1 MSTGIEIGPFTIHWY
16 GVLIMLGALAA
27 AYMADRQARRAGKSP
42 DLLWDSLPWVLLA
55 GIVGSRLWH
64 VFTPSASQ
72 IDMGLTPQYYLTN
85 PLEILKVWQGGLGIP
100 GGVIG
105 GAIALYIFT
114 RRRGEPFLQWADFV
128 VPGVALAQA
137 IGRWG
142 NYVNQEVYG
151 APTDLPWAIFIDP
164 QHRLPGFSNITHYHP
179 LFFYESIWNIGN
191 MMVLLWISNRMRHKL
206 KMGDVFLS
214 YLIIYP
220 FGRFL
225 LEFLRLD
232 PSPIAGININQTSML
247 VIMVVAAAILFL
259 RHRPGQ
265 QTKQATI
272 KNENV
277 Q

>member
-1 MSTGIEIGPFTIHWY
+1 MNTGIEIGPFTIHWY

-27 AYMADRQARRAGKSP
+27 AYLGDRQARRAGKNP

-55 GIVGSRLWH
+55 GIIGSRLWH

-72 IDMGLTPQYYLTN
+72 MEMGLTPQYYFSN

-105 GAIALYIFT
+105 GAIALYFLT
-114 RRRGEPFLQWADFV
+114 KKRGESFLQWADFV

-164 QHRLPGFSNITHYHP
+164 QNRLPGFSNITHYHP
-179 LFFYESIWNIGN
+179 LFLYESLWNIFN
-191 MMVLLWISNRMRHKL
+191 MLVLLGISNRLRHKL
-206 KMGDVFLS
+206 KHGDVFLA

-220 FGRFL
+220 LGRFL

-232 PSPIAGININQTSML
+232 PSPVAGININQTSML
-247 VIMVVAAAILFL
+247 VILLISAGILVF

-265 QTKQATI
+265 VHEQTVIQ
-272 KNENV
+272 NEDA
-277 Q
+277 